1 MQFWGCKLI
10 AVKSKNHISPALLL
24 AGKLLLCST
33 PVFLP
38 GCAAQKPAVYTLPG
52 TPISPPAPGIA
63 NTATEI
69 QRIAPEVYRQIR
81 SEYADIFGPDRLI
94 INVLEPVK
102 NLRSLFKASTVSFT
116 LANMPEDMARI
127 LQKYPAGEEYGTFY
141 DFLVANIDRIV
152 LCPDIYYY
160 GISSG
165 SIMYG
170 IAYPALDI
178 LLYPEEASVYLNT
191 FYGKSGWNSI
201 ITLISEVIHETKHQ
215 EINRLFMNGKIS
227 TDLFYST
234 VHQERDAYIMQE
246 KFLKFFAQDTE
257 YALYREDIARYLRR
271 VTTEIERYNSILGL
285 PRGDRTLLL
294 LSLK

>member
-1 MQFWGCKLI
+1 M
-10 AVKSKNHISPALLL
+10 
-24 AGKLLLCST
+24 
-33 PVFLP
+33 
-38 GCAAQKPAVYTLPG
+38 
-52 TPISPPAPGIA
+52 
-63 NTATEI
+63 
-69 QRIAPEVYRQIR
+69 
-81 SEYADIFGPDRLI
+81 I